1 MTVTDSTT
9 GILFGG
15 DYNPEQWS
23 EDVWADDIRLMKQAG
38 VNTASVGIFAWSS
51 IEPEEGRYEFG
62 WLDRVIEMLHDNG
75 IGVILATPTASPPP
89 WFSKAHPEAL
99 PTTREGVRL
108 VHGSRDTYNPAAPA
122 YRAAAAAVARA
133 LAERYGAHPAI
144 RAWHLH
150 NEYGTVSYGPLVDA
164 EFRTWLQARYGD
176 LATLNRVWHTS
187 FWSQG
192 YAAWDEI
199 LAPQQ
204 TQYLP
209 NPTQVLDFKRFSADL
224 LLACY
229 QEQID
234 IVRELSAAPITTNFI
249 LPPWLHFDH
258 WNFADASDFVSID
271 HYVDAAGAD
280 GAAHTAFGSDQARSF
295 ARGKPWL
302 LMEQA
307 ANTTQVGKR
316 ILAKVP
322 GQVLANS
329 VQHVARGAFGI
340 LFFQWRAPYSGAE
353 FFHSTMVPHAG
364 ENTRVFREVT
374 ELGALLG
381 RMGELVA
388 QPSAADSAAD
398 TPVTGVV
405 NRPRVAI
412 AWDADAWWAA
422 ETAGLP
428 SDGFSFHRSAR
439 RVHRAL
445 WFMGVNVDFVRLD
458 HDLSRYDVV
467 LVPSQL
473 MVTDAQAASLRGFVE
488 AGGHAV
494 VWYFSGTFDGDLH
507 IIPGGYSGA
516 FADLLGVRV
525 EELLPI
531 ADGETVEL
539 DDGHTASDWSER
551 IELRGAEV
559 LVRFA
564 HGSAQGRARGG
575 AQAAGLPAITR
586 NVVGAGSATYVSTEP
601 DDAGLAAVL
610 ANVLARA
617 GVEPDAPGA
626 GDGLEAVRRYAGEGS
641 YLFLINHPDRP
652 RETSAVGTDILSGTA
667 YDGPLTMEPG
677 DMLVLREASASRP
690 N

>member
-1 MTVTDSTT
+1 MSVTDANT

-23 EDVWADDIRLMKQAG
+23 EDVWVDDIRLMKQAG

-62 WLDRVIEMLHDNG
+62 WLDRIIELLHAND

-99 PTTREGVRL
+99 PTTHDGIRL

-122 YRAAAAAVARA
+122 YRTAAAGVARA
-133 LAERYGAHPAI
+133 LAERYGTHPAI

-150 NEYGTVSYGPLVDA
+150 NEYGTVSYGELVDA
-164 EFRTWLQARYGD
+164 EFRTWLLARYGD
-176 LATLNRVWHTS
+176 LDTLNRVWHTA

-192 YAAWDEI
+192 YAAWEEI

-234 IVRELSAAPITTNFI
+234 TVRELSDAPITTNFI

-258 WNFADASDFVSID
+258 WDFADASDFVSID
-271 HYVDAAGAD
+271 HYVDAAGAE
-280 GAAHTAFGSDQARSF
+280 GAAHTAFGADQARSF

-307 ANTTQVGKR
+307 ANTTQIGKR

-364 ENTRVFREVT
+364 EDTRVFREVT
-374 ELGALLG
+374 QLGALLG

-388 QPSAADSAAD
+388 EPSAAGAGTAAAA
-398 TPVTGVV
+398 V

-445 WFMGVNVDFVRLD
+445 WFLGISADFVKLD
-458 HDLSRYDVV
+458 HELSRYDVV

-473 MVTDAQAASLRGFVE
+473 MVTDAQAESLRRFVWQ
-488 AGGHAV
+488 GGHAV
-494 VWYFSGTFDGDLH
+494 VWYFSGTFDADLH
-507 IIPGGYSGA
+507 IIPGGYGGA
-516 FADLLGVRV
+516 FADMLGVRI
-525 EELLPI
+525 EELLPM
-531 ADGETVEL
+531 APGETALL
-539 DDGHTASDWSER
+539 DDGRTASEWSER
-551 IELRGAEV
+551 IELRGADA

-564 HGSAQGRARGG
+564 DGG
-575 AQAAGLPAITR
+575 QNGETRAQAAGLPAITR
-586 NVVGAGSATYVSTEP
+586 NAVGDGSATYVSTEL
-601 DDAGLAAVL
+601 DDSGLAAVL
-610 ANVLARA
+610 TDVLAMA
-617 GVEPDAPGA
+617 HVEPDAPGA
-626 GDGLEAVRRYAGEGS
+626 GDGLEAVRRYAGDDS
-641 YLFLINHPDRP
+641 YLFLVNHSDRP
-652 RETSAVGTDILSGTA
+652 RETEATGTDILSGTSYA
-667 YDGPLTMEPG
+667 GRLTLGPG
-677 DMLVLREASASRP
+677 DMVVLREPAP
-690 N
+690 